1 MKGHCKWKYK
11 IYRLC
16 IQNPASRLLQ
26 IGHILEKWQ
35 SRHNSPTWRHCQF
48 FLDVVLFLLSILNT
62 GLSFMSISLLL
73 LKFCQFTFIRN
84 WPEIRKSETPPS
96 KFCPI
101 SGDWGELEIPNLA
114 RVFLIKCYQM
124 MQNSSVTACTVSKLL
139 REN

>member
-1 MKGHCKWKYK
+1 MKGLCKWKYK

-35 SRHNSPTWRHCQF
+35 SRHNSPTWRHCRF

-62 GLSFMSISLLL
+62 GPSFMSISSLL

-84 WPEIRKSETPPS
+84 WPEIRKSEIPPS

-114 RVFLIKCYQM
+114 RVFLIKCYLM
-124 MQNSSVTACTVSKLL
+124 MQNGSVTACTVSKLL